1 LKLTEVISP
10 TFTLLNE
17 YQINKFKI
25 NHYDLFRLESSK
37 EIDNLDL
44 FTDSKNS
51 ITLIEWPQKIKKNPK
66 NLIKL
71 EFYYNENYQ
80 KRSVEIKRKGLFKD
94 VEVKLNFDEIKSVK
108 LDISEGFNPRRRIA
122 LVLKGRKKPLPLSGA
137 GELKPLLQVEEEGAR
152 LAKFLNVNLEGLK

>member
-1 LKLTEVISP
+1 MQKIDLSSQNKTKEFAYTLSKKIKIGDIIYLYGEIGVGKTTFVKFFINSFQKKNNLKLPEDISP
-10 TFTLLNE
+10 TFTLLNA

-44 FTDSKNS
+44 FNDSKNS

-80 KRSVEIKRKGLFKD
+80 KRSVEIKGLS
-94 VEVKLNFDEIKSVK
+94 L
-108 LDISEGFNPRRRIA
+108 
-122 LVLKGRKKPLPLSGA
+122 
-137 GELKPLLQVEEEGAR
+137 
-152 LAKFLNVNLEGLK
+152 

>member
-1 LKLTEVISP
+1 MQKINLSSQNKTKEFAYTLSKKIKIGDIIYLYGEIGVGKTTFVKFFINSFQKKNNLELTEVISP

-80 KRSVEIKRKGLFKD
+80 KRSVEIKGLS
-94 VEVKLNFDEIKSVK
+94 L
-108 LDISEGFNPRRRIA
+108 
-122 LVLKGRKKPLPLSGA
+122 
-137 GELKPLLQVEEEGAR
+137 
-152 LAKFLNVNLEGLK
+152 

>member
-1 LKLTEVISP
+1 MQKIDLSSQNKTKKFAYTLSKKIKLGDIIYLYGEIGVGKTTFVKFFINSFQKKNNLELTEVISP

-80 KRSVEIKRKGLFKD
+80 KRSVEIKGLS
-94 VEVKLNFDEIKSVK
+94 L
-108 LDISEGFNPRRRIA
+108 
-122 LVLKGRKKPLPLSGA
+122 
-137 GELKPLLQVEEEGAR
+137 
-152 LAKFLNVNLEGLK
+152 

>member
-1 LKLTEVISP
+1 VQKIDLSSQNKTKEFAYTLSKKIKIGDIIYLYGEIGVGKTTFVKFFINSFQKKNNLKLTEVISP

-71 EFYYNENYQ
+71 EFNYNENYQ
-80 KRSVEIKRKGLFKD
+80 KRSVEIKGLS
-94 VEVKLNFDEIKSVK
+94 L
-108 LDISEGFNPRRRIA
+108 
-122 LVLKGRKKPLPLSGA
+122 
-137 GELKPLLQVEEEGAR
+137 
-152 LAKFLNVNLEGLK
+152 

>member
-1 LKLTEVISP
+1 MQKIDLSSQNKTKEFAYTLSKKIKIGDIIYLYGEIGVGKTTFVKFFINSFQKKNNLKLTEVISP

-44 FTDSKNS
+44 FNDSKNS

-80 KRSVEIKRKGLFKD
+80 KRSVEIKGLS
-94 VEVKLNFDEIKSVK
+94 L
-108 LDISEGFNPRRRIA
+108 
-122 LVLKGRKKPLPLSGA
+122 
-137 GELKPLLQVEEEGAR
+137 
-152 LAKFLNVNLEGLK
+152 

>member
-1 LKLTEVISP
+1 MQKIDLSSQNKTKEFAYTLSKKIKLGDIIYLYGEIGVGKTTFVKFFINSFQKKNNLKLTEVISP

-44 FTDSKNS
+44 FNDSKNS

-80 KRSVEIKRKGLFKD
+80 KRSVEIKGLS
-94 VEVKLNFDEIKSVK
+94 L
-108 LDISEGFNPRRRIA
+108 
-122 LVLKGRKKPLPLSGA
+122 
-137 GELKPLLQVEEEGAR
+137 
-152 LAKFLNVNLEGLK
+152 